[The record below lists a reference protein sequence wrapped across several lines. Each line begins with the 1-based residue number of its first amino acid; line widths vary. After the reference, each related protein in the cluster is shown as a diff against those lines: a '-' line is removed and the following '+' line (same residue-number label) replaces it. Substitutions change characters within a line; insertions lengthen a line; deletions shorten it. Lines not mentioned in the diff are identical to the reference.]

1 MKLLSL
7 LRRRPAP
14 RPAPVVLC
22 FSMSAEL
29 HKADLRKL
37 RGLDQNHPVLGPVL
51 RLLCEV
57 RMGILAAAE
66 APGNPHPER
75 SVARASGVSSAIQAI
90 VAATRGPDAAHQQTG
105 FGAEEE

>member
-1 MKLLSL
+1 MKSL
-7 LRRRPAP
+7 FFRKAAAHAEPGIAY
-14 RPAPVVLC
+14 
-22 FSMSAEL
+22 FTMTAEL
-29 HKADLRKL
+29 HKADLQKL
-37 RGLDQNHPVLGPVL
+37 RGRDETDEVLGPVL

-90 VAATRGPDAAHQQTG
+90 VAATRGGEQAHQKTG
-105 FGAEEE
+105 FGKED

>member
-1 MKLLSL
+1 MKSL
-7 LRRRPAP
+7 FFRKATAPA
-14 RPAPVVLC
+14 APGIAY
-22 FSMSAEL
+22 FTMSQEL

-37 RGLDQNHPVLGPVL
+37 RGRDETDEVLGPVL

-90 VAATRGPDAAHQQTG
+90 VAATRGTEQAHQQTG
-105 FGAEEE
+105 FGKEEP

>member
-1 MKLLSL
+1 MKNPF
-7 LRRRPAP
+7 RKAPAP
-14 RPAPVVLC
+14 QLGATPAY
-22 FSMSAEL
+22 FTMSPEL

-37 RGLDQNHPVLGPVL
+37 RGRDETDEVLGPVL

-66 APGNPHPER
+66 SPGNPHPER

-90 VAATRGPDAAHQQTG
+90 VAATRGTERAHQQTG
-105 FGAEEE
+105 FGKED